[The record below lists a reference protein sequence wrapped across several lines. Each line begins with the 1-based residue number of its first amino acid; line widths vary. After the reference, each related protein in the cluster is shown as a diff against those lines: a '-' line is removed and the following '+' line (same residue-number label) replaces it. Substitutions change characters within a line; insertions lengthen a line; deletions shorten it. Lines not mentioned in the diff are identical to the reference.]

1 MYEQQFPEVED
12 VVIVQVRSIADMGAY
27 VSLLEYNNIE
37 GMILL
42 SELSRRR
49 IRSINKL
56 IKVGRCEQCVVLRVD
71 KEKGYI
77 DLSKRRVSP
86 EDVEAHEEKYSKAKT
101 VHSIMR
107 HCAER
112 VETDLEELYN
122 QIAWPLVGKG
132 EGKFG
137 HCYDAFVKA
146 ISDFDTVF
154 AGIEMNEHTK
164 DALMSQI
171 TRRLSPQ
178 AIKIRAD
185 IEVTCFAP
193 RGIDAIKDA
202 LFAGEAAGSESG
214 GAPAEGAGETGVKIR
229 LIAPPLYVM
238 QTSSMNKKA
247 GIAQLEAAIEK
258 IKEVITEQGGRMVV
272 KKPPTA
278 VSENEEDALKE
289 QMENAAKENEE
300 VAGDSSNSD
309 SDE

>member
-1 MYEQQFPEVED
+1 VNLNCRMYEQRYPEVED

-71 KEKGYI
+71 KDKGYI

-86 EDVEAHEEKYSKAKT
+86 EDMEAHEEKYSKAKT

-112 VETDLEELYN
+112 VEQDLETLYE
-122 QIAWPLVGKG
+122 QIAWPLVPKY
-132 EGKFG
+132 G
-137 HCYDAFVKA
+137 HVHDAFVRA
-146 ISDFDTVF
+146 INDQEEVFGGVEMSD
-154 AGIEMNEHTK
+154 ALRES
-164 DALMSQI
+164 LMSQI
-171 TRRLSPQ
+171 TRKLSPA

-185 IEVTCFAP
+185 FELTCYSAE
-193 RGIDAIKDA
+193 GIDAIKA
-202 LFAGEAAGSESG
+202 SLFAGMEAGSSPG
-214 GAPAEGAGETGVKIR
+214 LAVKVK

-238 QTSSMNKKA
+238 MTSSMDKKA
-247 GIAQLEAAIEK
+247 GIDALQTALATVTTEIEK
-258 IKEVITEQGGRMVV
+258 RKGRISIKVQPHAT
-272 KKPPTA
+272 
-278 VSENEEDALKE
+278 SENEEDLLKE
-289 QMENAAKENEE
+289 ELRKLELQNAE
-300 VAGDSSNSD
+300 VDGDDDNSD